1 MVFSSIT
8 FLLYFFPVVFILYY
22 VFSFSRNLQNLWLLL
37 ASLVFYAWGEP
48 VYVFLMIFSIIVNYL
63 LGLAVSKSKN
73 KKKLFLILACIVN
86 LGILGFYKYS
96 NFIIELINSVYGTAK
111 INYLKL
117 SLPIGISFYTFQ
129 ALSYVID
136 VYKEKAEAQKNPLSL
151 GLYIAFFPQ
160 LVAGPIVRYTT
171 IEQQIKERKADFAM
185 ISEGVCRFAEGIV
198 KKILIANNMAIVA
211 DRIFGLTAG
220 GNYVVKTPVL
230 LAWLGALAYTLQL
243 YYDFSAYSD
252 MAIGLG
258 KMFGFQF
265 PENFR
270 YPFTSKS
277 IREFMTKW
285 HISLATW
292 FNQYV
297 YKPLGGSKSKNKDKM
312 IRNLFIVWLLTG
324 IWHGA
329 GWNFIW
335 WGILFFV
342 FILFENLINIETIEG
357 FDVLRHIYVWI
368 VVLIAM
374 VIFRS
379 DSGAQLLRYLGNMI
393 GVNGNGFYCSTV
405 VMFLKEFGIVFLAGI
420 VFLFPVKGAIEDI
433 LANVK
438 KGGGILKLGWQ
449 LFYIVVMLA
458 LVFFCIAVLAKGGYN
473 PFIYFNF

>member
-8 FLLYFFPVVFILYY
+8 FLLYYFPIVFIVYY
-22 VFSFSRNLQNLWLLL
+22 ILAFSRTAQNIWLLL
-37 ASLVFYAWGEP
+37 ASLLFYAWGEP
-48 VYVFLMIFSIIVNYL
+48 VYVVLMVFSILFNYIMGLVVN
-63 LGLAVSKSKN
+63 KSK
-73 KKKLFLILACIVN
+73 KKINIVITCLVN

-96 NFIIELINSVYGTAK
+96 DFVIELINSVFGETRVQP
-111 INYLKL
+111 LKL
-117 SLPIGISFYTFQ
+117 PLPIGISFYTFQ

-136 VYKEKAEAQKNPLSL
+136 VYKEKAEVQKNPLNL
-151 GLYIAFFPQ
+151 GLYISFFPQ

-171 IEQQIKERKADFAM
+171 VEKQIRERKSDFNM
-185 ISEGVCRFAEGIV
+185 ITEGICRFAEGIA
-198 KKILIANNMAIVA
+198 KKVLIANNMAAVA
-211 DRIFGLTAG
+211 DQIFALSSG
-220 GNYVVKTPVL
+220 GDNIVKTPVM
-230 LAWLGALAYTLQL
+230 LAWLGAFAYMLQL

-270 YPFTSKS
+270 YPFMAKS

-297 YKPLGGSKSKNKDKM
+297 YKPLGGSKSDNKDKM

-329 GWNFIW
+329 GWTFIW
-335 WGILFFV
+335 WGLTFFA
-342 FILFENLINIETIEG
+342 FILLENFINIEKSEG
-357 FDVLRHIYVWI
+357 HEILRHIYVWV
-368 VVLIAM
+368 VVLFAM

-379 DSGAQLLRYLGNMI
+379 DSGAQLIRYIGNMF
-393 GVNGNGFYCSTV
+393 GMSGNGFYSSRF
-405 VMFLKEFGIVFLAGI
+405 VMFLKEYGIIFATGI
-420 VFLFPVKGAIEDI
+420 LFLFPVREFIEET
-433 LANVK
+433 LEYSK
-438 KGGGILKLGWQ
+438 KNYRMLKICWQ
-449 LFYIVVMLA
+449 TVYIVGML
-458 LVFFCIAVLAKGGYN
+458 LLTFFSITVLAKGGYN